1 MRTLVVSDIHSNIVA
16 LEAVIADAER
26 HGTLDGVWCLGDIV
40 GYGPEPLACVAR
52 LQQLGATVI
61 CGNHDAAVVGRLDL
75 AWFNAYAAEA
85 CRWTQEQLTPE
96 VNAYLA
102 GLPERA
108 VAGPFTLVHGM
119 PREPLTG
126 YLVSLGQAQDAWH
139 ETGTNAI
146 MVGHTHVPFV
156 CTGERGMERQGPNG
170 LRAAVPV
177 ASGTGSTGY
186 LLVNPGSVGQPR
198 DGDPRAAYAVYD
210 DDAGVVD
217 LRRVWYDI
225 PATQRRMAEVGLP
238 EPLIARL
245 SVGR

>member
-16 LEAVIADAER
+16 LEAAVADAER
-26 HGTLDGVWCLGDIV
+26 AGGVDGVWCLGDVV

-52 LQQLGATVI
+52 LRQLNATVI
-61 CGNHDAAVVGRLDL
+61 CGNHDAAAVGRLDL

-85 CRWTQEQLTPE
+85 CRWTQAQLTPE
-96 VNAYLA
+96 VHAYLA
-102 GLPERA
+102 DLPERT

-126 YLVSLGQAQDAWH
+126 YLVSIGQAQDAWY
-139 ETGTNAI
+139 ETGAAAI

-156 CTGERGMERQGPNG
+156 CTEDGGMERPGPGG
-170 LRAAVPV
+170 LRATLG
-177 ASGTGSTGY
+177 SGH
-186 LLVNPGSVGQPR
+186 LLLNPGSVGQPR

-210 DDAGVVD
+210 DVTGVVQ
-217 LRRVWYDI
+217 LHRVWYDI
-225 PATQRRMAEVGLP
+225 PATQRRMTEVGLP
-238 EPLIARL
+238 EPLISRL